1 MSRLYK
7 MILVR
12 VVKEAYVIIENM
24 EVLMIIIWVE
34 IWMEKAI
41 VMISSM
47 IRTIL
52 LESGIKTILNLGKLY
67 CLDLVNDEIE
77 YLKNL

>member
-1 MSRLYK
+1 

-24 EVLMIIIWVE
+24 EVLMIIISVE

-47 IRTIL
+47 IRTIV
-52 LESGIKTILNLGKLY
+52 LESRIKTILNLGKLY